1 MRLKSL
7 LVLNEPFPENFDV
20 SFDNYL
26 NLTSDWFFEIE
37 SNRMG
42 KCKWRT
48 VFLGNGG
55 MTRGGILY
63 FETIWGMINDFNT
76 LARDQNRPIAFTYF
90 IYECDNTILLQIKTV
105 IRRCQ

>member
-37 SNRMG
+37 SNRME

-63 FETIWGMINDFNT
+63 FRTIWGMLNHRVEMLNDFNT
-76 LARDQNRPIAFTYF
+76 RARDENRPIAFTYF
-90 IYECDNTILLQIKTV
+90 IYECDNFF
-105 IRRCQ
+105 

>member
-63 FETIWGMINDFNT
+63 FGTIWGMINDFNT

-90 IYECDNTILLQIKTV
+90 IYECDNKY
-105 IRRCQ
+105 

>member
-1 MRLKSL
+1 MSHFES
-7 LVLNEPFPENFDV
+7 NSDV
-20 SFDNYL
+20 SFDSYYL

-63 FETIWGMINDFNT
+63 FGTIWGVINDFNT
-76 LARDQNRPIAFTYF
+76 RARDENRPIAFTYF
-90 IYECDNTILLQIKTV
+90 IYECDNLI
-105 IRRCQ
+105 

>member
-63 FETIWGMINDFNT
+63 FGTILGMLNRVLNDFNT
-76 LARDQNRPIAFTYF
+76 RARDEYRPIAFTYF
-90 IYECDNTILLQIKTV
+90 IYECDNVT
-105 IRRCQ
+105 

>member
-7 LVLNEPFPENFDV
+7 LVLNGPFPENFDV

-63 FETIWGMINDFNT
+63 FGTIWGMINDFNT

-90 IYECDNTILLQIKTV
+90 IYECDNSFRAWVDTSSQS
-105 IRRCQ
+105 R